1 MSKAINVVQSFIAIN
16 STAYTTASKVFAQIE
31 GASDAWLDTLASA
44 GITGSDIKV
53 YAVIYVA
60 SQAGMRQPHPSRK
73 GGELTFIKD
82 SVEANRVRYL
92 VDVASGAAQV
102 KAAKRSSGSV
112 DVVAK
117 LLKAYADLTPAQKRA
132 FKAAI

>member
-1 MSKAINVVQSFIAIN
+1 MSTANKTVQAFIALN
-16 STAYTTASKVFAQIE
+16 TTAVAAASKVFAAIE
-31 GASDAWLDTLASA
+31 SQSDLWVEALAKA
-44 GITGSDIKV
+44 GIMGADIKV

-60 SQAGMRQPHPSRK
+60 EQSGKMPKPSQR
-73 GGELTFIKD
+73 GGLTFDKGTT
-82 SVEANRVRYL
+82 EYNRVEYL
-92 VDVASGAAQV
+92 VRVASGAAAV
-102 KAAKRSSGSV
+102 KAANRSSGKV

>member
-1 MSKAINVVQSFIAIN
+1 MSKAIKAVQSFIALN
-16 STAYTTASKVFAQIE
+16 NTAYITASKVFAQIE
-31 GASDAWLDTLASA
+31 SASDVWLETLAGA

-60 SQAGMRQPHPSRK
+60 SQDGMRQPYPSRK
-73 GGELTFIKD
+73 GGELTFTKD
-82 SVEANRVRYL
+82 STEANRVRYL
-92 VDVASGAAQV
+92 VDVATGAAQA